1 MKTNTINVGI
11 RLAVYPSE
19 ISISQL
25 SGVSETREEYRNPY
39 NFSSR
44 TSLILKFQIW
54 EVDKFRRYE
63 SETPR
68 WGI

>member
-1 MKTNTINVGI
+1 MKILLMLVL

-44 TSLILKFQIW
+44 TSLILKFRIW
-54 EVDKFRRYE
+54 EVDKFRRHE
-63 SETPR
+63 SESSY
-68 WGI
+68 GGF